1 MVGTRDL
8 ARLAGHVATAG
19 GALKL
24 IGDPDQHG
32 AVESGGFFRR
42 LTELRGDQLI
52 RMEQNNRQVDADH
65 RLAIEDFRRGLVESA
80 LSRYDATGRVVRSPN
95 ASAAYDAMVTDW
107 WAYASDGEA
116 VPMIAGPN
124 VTRSALNRRA
134 QAVLLEM
141 NREP

>member
-8 ARLAGHVATAG
+8 ARLAVHVATAG

-42 LTELRGDQLI
+42 LTEIRGDQLI
-52 RMEQNNRQVDADH
+52 RMEQNNRQLDADP

-80 LSRYDATGRVVRSPN
+80 PSPSDATGRVVRSPN
-95 ASAAYDAMVTDW
+95 ASPAYDPLVTECD
-107 WAYASDGEA
+107 
-116 VPMIAGPN
+116 
-124 VTRSALNRRA
+124 RQR
-134 QAVLLEM
+134 VL
-141 NREP
+141 